1 MIPEP
6 IPGEDFA
13 PPPPHVTRAMITWK
27 PEACVTD
34 VIEEGMSQTLTATTE
49 VGFTWNNK
57 SR

>member
-49 VGFTWNNK
+49 VGIIYI
-57 SR
+57 